1 MITQEQVGAL
11 AKQYRI
17 NETVIFRE
25 YLQLA
30 FLQKLYQKAPSRNIL
45 FKGGTA
51 IHLIYQAPRFS
62 EDLDFSVTLPA
73 SAFNA
78 YITSVLKRMEEEEG
92 VTWKERKSITG
103 KQFLVTAEG
112 ILPYKAYIALDFSF
126 REKVLSNDRS
136 IIRTAYPVIFTSF
149 VHHLSQEELLAEK
162 IRAVMTR
169 RKGRDLYDLWYLL
182 SRGVDVRQDMLRKKL
197 AYYKVSRLNNADI
210 VKRVSSFPKKD
221 FLLDLRPFV
230 PLNERDRLPEFFE
243 ILQSQIEQAFVRAG
257 GEK

>member
-1 MITQEQVGAL
+1 
-11 AKQYRI
+11 
-17 NETVIFRE
+17 
-25 YLQLA
+25 
-30 FLQKLYQKAPSRNIL
+30 
-45 FKGGTA
+45 
-51 IHLIYQAPRFS
+51 
-62 EDLDFSVTLPA
+62 
-73 SAFNA
+73 
-78 YITSVLKRMEEEEG
+78 
-92 VTWKERKSITG
+92 
-103 KQFLVTAEG
+103 
-112 ILPYKAYIALDFSF
+112 
-126 REKVLSNDRS
+126 
-136 IIRTAYPVIFTSF
+136 
-149 VHHLSQEELLAEK
+149 
-162 IRAVMTR
+162 MTR